1 MFNSYVKLPEG
12 NGKHMG
18 KKHNNPIFLLRSFWD
33 VGFHSWRGNRLN
45 LLIFSGWNQAM
56 SSMPKILTSQ
66 PTHHTWSLAAEII
79 FGKHSHWPLKY
90 WYTGIYI
97 YMGMVQSWIPWK
109 LDGYGKYRK
118 MIEIWG
124 CFDRLGLENMIY
136 IWLHSGFATELNATN
151 TRRWMY
157 FWWFPH
163 FKVNVIPA
171 WHGIFT
177 KCRKADKLQMSNAG
191 LARDASTALWALKNV
206 SNATLEL
213 ADGGRRGDV

>member
-97 YMGMVQSWIPWK
+97 YGYGSK
-109 LDGYGKYRK
+109 LDTLKAGWLRK
-118 MIEIWG
+118 ISEN
-124 CFDRLGLENMIY
+124 DRNLRLLWPVGFREY
-136 IWLHSGFATELNATN
+136 DLHL
-151 TRRWMY
+151 
-157 FWWFPH
+157 
-163 FKVNVIPA
+163 
-171 WHGIFT
+171 
-177 KCRKADKLQMSNAG
+177 
-191 LARDASTALWALKNV
+191 TALRICYRTQCYKYKTMNV
-206 SNATLEL
+206 FLVISPFQS
-213 ADGGRRGDV
+213 